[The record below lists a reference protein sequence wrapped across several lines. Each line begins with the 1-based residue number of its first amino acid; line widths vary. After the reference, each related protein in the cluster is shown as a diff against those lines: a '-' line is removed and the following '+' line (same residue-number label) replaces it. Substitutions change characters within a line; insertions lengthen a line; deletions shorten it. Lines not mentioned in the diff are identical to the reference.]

1 MPEIFFVNLVVI
13 KIHFNFKTVIPAELE
28 KSLSQLELEFDKVIN
43 KKIVLGEITPQ
54 WSKTKPHPMQ
64 KFLDSQSSSDPIKD
78 LKSPAI
84 KEAL

>member
-13 KIHFNFKTVIPAELE
+13 KIHFNFKTVIPAELK
-28 KSLSQLELEFDKVIN
+28 KSLSQLEFDKVIN

-54 WSKTKPHPMQ
+54 LSKTKPHPMQ

>member
-28 KSLSQLELEFDKVIN
+28 KSLSQLEFDKVIN
-43 KKIVLGEITPQ
+43 KKTVLGEITPQ

>member
-28 KSLSQLELEFDKVIN
+28 KSLSQLEFDKVIN